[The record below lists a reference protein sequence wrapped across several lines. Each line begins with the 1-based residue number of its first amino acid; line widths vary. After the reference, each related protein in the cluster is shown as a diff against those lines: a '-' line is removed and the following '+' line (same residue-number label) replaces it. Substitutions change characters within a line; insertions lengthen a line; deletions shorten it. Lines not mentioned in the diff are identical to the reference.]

1 MKSYVPNTIEER
13 MKMLDAVGADVFED
27 LYADIPEE
35 LRLKGPLALPG
46 GMSESQVRRIF
57 QGLAAKNRTELTVFR
72 GAGAYSHYIPAAVP
86 QLAMRSEF
94 YTAYTPYQAEMS
106 QGMLQAI
113 FEYQT
118 LICQLTG
125 LDVSNASV
133 YDGATAAAEA
143 MHMLCDAKRKRKVL
157 YSAGLH
163 PDVIATLK
171 TYARFSKVELVEI
184 TLNENGVTDP
194 AALAQ
199 YSQDAAGFLAAQPN
213 FFGCVEDIQALAE
226 AVHAFGGLMAEY
238 VYPHALG
245 VLARPGDLGCD
256 IAVGDGQPLGLPLA
270 FGGPYVGFMAATQK
284 LARNLP
290 GRIAGQTA
298 DADGNRAYV
307 LTLQAREQH
316 IRREKASSNI
326 CSNQML
332 CAVMVSMYL
341 ALMGPEGLKEAANQS
356 MQKAHYLAEGISHIK
371 GVRLKYPDTPFFNE
385 FTVEYEKDAS
395 LVNALLKARG
405 IMGGLRLNRMG
416 FAGNGALWCAT
427 EQNTRQELDEVL
439 SVLEEVLA

>member
-27 LYADIPEE
+27 LYADIPAG
-35 LRLKGPLALPG
+35 LRLTAPLALPR
-46 GMSESQVRRIF
+46 GMSESEVRRAF
-57 QGLAAKNRTELTVFR
+57 LALAAKNRTDLAIFR
-72 GAGAYSHYIPAAVP
+72 GAGAYHHYIPAAVP

-106 QGMLQAI
+106 QGMLQGI

-143 MHMLCDAKRKRKVL
+143 MHMLCDARRKRKVL

-163 PDVIATLK
+163 PDVIATMK
-171 TYARFSKVELVEI
+171 TYARFSKVELVEVP
-184 TLNENGVTDP
+184 LNEQGVTDP
-194 AALAQ
+194 ASLAGLLEG
-199 YSQDAAGFLAAQPN
+199 AAGFIAAQPN
-213 FFGCVEDIQALAE
+213 FFGCLEDIRALADG
-226 AVHAFGGLMAEY
+226 VHSAGGLMVEY

-245 VLARPGDLGCD
+245 VLARPGDLGAD
-256 IAVGDGQPLGLPLA
+256 IAIGDGQSLGLPLA
-270 FGGPYVGFMAATQK
+270 YGGPYVGFMAATQK

-298 DADGNRAYV
+298 DHDGNRAFV

-332 CAVMVSMYL
+332 CAIMVSMYL
-341 ALMGPEGLKEAANQS
+341 ALMGPEGLKEAATQS
-356 MQKAHYLAEGISHIK
+356 MQKAHYLAEGVSHIK
-371 GVRLKYPDTPFFNE
+371 GARLRYPNTPFFNE
-385 FTVEYEKDAS
+385 FVVDYDKDAS
-395 LVNALLKARG
+395 VVNALLKARG
-405 IMGGLRLNRMG
+405 IMGGLRLNRLG
-416 FAGNGALWCAT
+416 GDSHSALWCVT
-427 EQNTRQELDEVL
+427 EQNTREELDRVL
-439 SVLEEVLA
+439 AVLEEALA